1 MKTDAYKTCH
11 KCGGVMLPQTKDKIF
26 LAGSIALKIDG
37 VETYI
42 CQTCGEEVL
51 DAKEVRDVERQ
62 VCAR

>member
-1 MKTDAYKTCH
+1 
-11 KCGGVMLPQTKDKIF
+11 MLPQTKDKIF